1 MSSRGPPSQAS
12 QVPSRPFSARPPS
25 PARPLGSIQWSAPR
39 TVYNPTPLPH
49 SVSIPPLYGRR
60 GSTGFYDTP
69 IGQHQV
75 QVAVDEFGRPRHDW
89 GGPSYAYTAPRL
101 ATSPT
106 SPPRPQ
112 SSFIF
117 TSQSLRQSA
126 SPVSPANDV
135 AVASAPPPLAGRR
148 RSIAAGSGDSLPRRP
163 KTPPDCCAVCAVTE
177 TAEWRKGPA
186 GNRSLCNGCGLLA
199 AKRAKEREL
208 QGFAPPA
215 TLDEIE
221 RELEAIGAERFKS
234 VDGRYVLPEGTKQ
247 RIIETQERTR
257 AAAAARPESAPR
269 RSRSKSV
276 RAQAHER
283 VAEDARKVAANALIG
298 MSRRAS
304 VSSSSGRDYPSSMA
318 PRSPPPITRER
329 RAGSLGN
336 EARLPPSSSYMPPI
350 GGTRPV
356 FTLPR
361 SSVDKRSTSSSLAYC
376 APNVN
381 TRRLYEPHV
390 DRPPHVVLE
399 HSSTLAAKIRD
410 AAADSVRRDYAD

>member
-221 RELEAIGAERFKS
+221 RELEAIDAGEDEGSCGSAAGVGAETLK
-234 VDGRYVLPEGTKQ
+234 VQVCQGAGA
-247 RIIETQERTR
+247 R
-257 AAAAARPESAPR
+257 AR
-269 RSRSKSV
+269 R
-276 RAQAHER
+276 
-283 VAEDARKVAANALIG
+283 
-298 MSRRAS
+298 
-304 VSSSSGRDYPSSMA
+304 
-318 PRSPPPITRER
+318 
-329 RAGSLGN
+329 
-336 EARLPPSSSYMPPI
+336 
-350 GGTRPV
+350 
-356 FTLPR
+356 
-361 SSVDKRSTSSSLAYC
+361 
-376 APNVN
+376 
-381 TRRLYEPHV
+381 
-390 DRPPHVVLE
+390 
-399 HSSTLAAKIRD
+399 
-410 AAADSVRRDYAD
+410 